1 VAKPSH
7 IIAVRV
13 GLGCGIIIIKWFVL
27 ELPAEGHPDKTTVV
41 GQSITIPCYSSNT
54 NPVNWWYQLNEDKQ
68 VTELAVNGE
77 LVNGNQERFSLDNR
91 TYDLRLLSAKWAN
104 RGIYTC
110 VEDTAFGTRHITRL
124 TVQGMHRTL
133 SHVL

>member
-1 VAKPSH
+1 V
-7 IIAVRV
+7 IEV
-13 GLGCGIIIIKWFVL
+13 GYGITRIKLFVV

-41 GQSITIPCYSSNT
+41 GHSITIPCYSSNT
-54 NPVNWWYQLNEDKQ
+54 NLVNWWYQLNEDKK
-68 VTELAVNGE
+68 VTELAVDAG

-91 TYDLRLLSAKWAN
+91 TYDLTLLSARWN
-104 RGIYTC
+104 DSGIYTC

-124 TVQGMHRTL
+124 TVQGMHGTL